1 MDSNGQAWTIS
12 TMCGENYFRNNI
24 VGPPE
29 SLRRAFGIPTNS
41 TVTKI
46 SSHTSASAVHL
57 LLKEEE
63 GQ

>member
-1 MDSNGQAWTIS
+1 MSMYVRDGHYSETLRASLN
-12 TMCGENYFRNNI
+12 M
-24 VGPPE
+24 PPAPA
-29 SLRRAFGIPTNS
+29 SLRKAFGIPTNS